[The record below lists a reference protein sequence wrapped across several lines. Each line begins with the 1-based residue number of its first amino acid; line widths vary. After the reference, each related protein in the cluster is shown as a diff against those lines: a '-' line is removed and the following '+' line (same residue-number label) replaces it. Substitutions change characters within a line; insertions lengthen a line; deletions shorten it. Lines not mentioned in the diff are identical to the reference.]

1 MTSLKLVSL
10 LKEKGLKISF
20 AESCTGGLLAKSI
33 TDISGSSSV
42 LSESYVTYS
51 ESAKNKILGVKSELI
66 KKHTVVSGEVASSM
80 ADGLYK
86 KADCDIAV
94 SVTGVAG
101 PNSDQYQNPVGLVYV
116 GIKSRYKS
124 FSKKLLLSGNRDEIR
139 KKACLV
145 IFDIVTKHI
154 NENF

>member
-1 MTSLKLVSL
+1 MSAFDLVSL

-20 AESCTGGLLAKSI
+20 AESCTGGLLAKNI

-42 LSESYVTYS
+42 LSESYITYS
-51 ESAKNKILGVKSELI
+51 EKAKNKILGVPEEII
-66 KKHTVVSGEVASSM
+66 KKHTVVSGEVARSM
-80 ADGLYK
+80 AEGLFK

-101 PNSDQYQNPVGLVYV
+101 PNSDEYQNPVGLVFV
-116 GIKSRYKS
+116 GVKSQYKA

-145 IFDIVTKHI
+145 IFDITAKHI